1 MADSIKS
8 VDVPSV
14 HGMVALNPDGSAI
27 GTPVGGATAANQ
39 TDGSQKT
46 QIVDA
51 GGEVAT
57 VTGGK
62 LDVNATASLAGESI
76 PATGATT
83 AVSVQVV
90 DGSGNQISSFGGGT
104 QYADGAARGTA
115 TGTIAMGD
123 DGTNIQSVHV
133 DSSGDLQID
142 VLSSALPTGAATA
155 ANQQTDALTD
165 TQLRATAVDVSV
177 STMPTTNVAQSGSW
191 SVDLGNINGIAT
203 ETTVAAIDTKTPAL
217 GQALAA
223 ASVPVVLPAA
233 QITAITPPAAITG
246 FATAANQLPD
256 GHNVTVDNASLAVT
270 GTFWQATQ
278 PVSGTV
284 TANATL
290 AAETTKVIGT
300 VNIASAQTLATVTT
314 VGAVTAITNALPAGT
329 NAIGKLAAN
338 SGVDIGDVD
347 VTSISAGT
355 NLIGDVDIA
364 PRTTGGWSVANFTSG
379 DTYTALTNSAQVI
392 KASAGKF
399 GGYYIYNPNATAAY
413 VMVYDIAAASVTVGT
428 STPKL
433 VFCIPAGG
441 GANLEIM
448 AGIPFGT
455 ALSCAA
461 ATTGAGNTA
470 PTTAL
475 EAMIWYK

>member
-278 PVSGTV
+278 PVSMATNQPVGTIAHDSADSGNPIKV
-284 TANATL
+284 GGRAINAEITAIANNDRSDFITDLVGKQIVLPYANPENFVSGAITTAMTGTTSTSLVAAPAAGLRNYITTIIVSNAHASVGTDVVIQDGNAGTTL
-290 AAETTKVIGT
+290 MTIPAAAVYG
-300 VNIASAQTLATVTT
+300 
-314 VGAVTAITNALPAGT
+314 GAVINLPVPLRQPTTATAIYC
-329 NAIGKLAAN
+329 AN
-338 SGVDIGDVD
+338 V
-347 VTSISAGT
+347 
-355 NLIGDVDIA
+355 
-364 PRTTGGWSVANFTSG
+364 
-379 DTYTALTNSAQVI
+379 
-392 KASAGKF
+392 
-399 GGYYIYNPNATAAY
+399 
-413 VMVYDIAAASVTVGT
+413 
-428 STPKL
+428 
-433 VFCIPAGG
+433 
-441 GANLEIM
+441 
-448 AGIPFGT
+448 
-455 ALSCAA
+455 
-461 ATTGAGNTA
+461 TTGASTKVSAVG
-470 PTTAL
+470 
-475 EAMIWYK
+475 YKGV

>member
-1 MADSIKS
+1 MADSLKS
-8 VDVPSV
+8 SDVPSV
-14 HGMVALNPDGSAI
+14 HGLVVVNPDGSAV
-27 GTPVGGATAANQ
+27 GAPVGGATAANQ

-104 QYADGAARGTA
+104 QYADGTARGTA

-233 QITAITPPAAITG
+233 QITTLTPPAAITG
-246 FATAANQLPD
+246 FATSAKQDTIIGHVDGLETSAATIAGAVSGTEMQVDIVSSALPTGAATAANQQNDALTD
-256 GHNVTVDNASLAVT
+256 TELR
-270 GTFWQATQ
+270 ATPV

-300 VNIASAQTLATVTT
+300 VNIAAAQTLATVTT
-314 VGAVTAITNALPAGT
+314 VGAVTGITNALPAGT
-329 NAIGKLAAN
+329 NAIGN
-338 SGVDIGDVD
+338 
-347 VTSISAGT
+347 
-355 NLIGDVDIA
+355 
-364 PRTTGGWSVANFTSG
+364 
-379 DTYTALTNSAQVI
+379 
-392 KASAGKF
+392 
-399 GGYYIYNPNATAAY
+399 
-413 VMVYDIAAASVTVGT
+413 
-428 STPKL
+428 
-433 VFCIPAGG
+433 
-441 GANLEIM
+441 
-448 AGIPFGT
+448 
-455 ALSCAA
+455 
-461 ATTGAGNTA
+461 
-470 PTTAL
+470 
-475 EAMIWYK
+475 